1 MNSEKSSELTSFCLG
16 MSDRND
22 MTAVE
27 KKLRAENEI
36 AATTRLCKAR
46 ALCPLIKILVY
57 CPAPSGTIHHLHFEC
72 WMLTTNMLLHN
83 LRQDLNHCSIGE
95 HS

>member
-27 KKLRAENEI
+27 KKLRAENEL

-57 CPAPSGTIHHLHFEC
+57 CPAPSGTIHHR
-72 WMLTTNMLLHN
+72 MLDVDHQHVTSQSSSRFKLLFN
-83 LRQDLNHCSIGE
+83 W
-95 HS
+95 